1 MIVEV
6 GAFRRRLAAGAGTRA
21 PACARHVLRVRRA
34 RLTQPRG
41 RCSRATRRALHFAH
55 PPTEPCVSLC
65 VSDCPIFHRSSMIA
79 DRQEA
84 GHELLRVESRKSQRS
99 GVDYELQL
107 DVELVCGAGATQ
119 AEATASVD
127 RLLVA
132 LEAALGDE
140 AGPAVSG
147 PTRPLSPPPP
157 RELQLPRAVSENRT
171 DLKQSGFGA

>member
-1 MIVEV
+1 
-6 GAFRRRLAAGAGTRA
+6 
-21 PACARHVLRVRRA
+21 
-34 RLTQPRG
+34 
-41 RCSRATRRALHFAH
+41 
-55 PPTEPCVSLC
+55 
-65 VSDCPIFHRSSMIA
+65 MIA
-79 DRQEA
+79 DRKEA

-107 DVELVCGAGATQ
+107 DVELVCGAGVTQ
-119 AEATASVD
+119 AEASASVD

-157 RELQLPRAVSENRT
+157 RELQLPRAVSENRA
-171 DLKQSGFGA
+171 DLKQSGFGV